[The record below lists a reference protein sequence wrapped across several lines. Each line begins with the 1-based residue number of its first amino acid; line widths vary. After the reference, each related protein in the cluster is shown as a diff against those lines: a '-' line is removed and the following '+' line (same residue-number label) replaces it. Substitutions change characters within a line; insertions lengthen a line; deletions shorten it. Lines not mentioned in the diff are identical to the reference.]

1 MTLYSEKEPLVI
13 DPFLPSDP
21 LPFDPIH
28 PLPLEPTPIPD

>member
-1 MTLYSEKEPLVI
+1 MTLNLEITNINP

-28 PLPLEPTPIPD
+28 PLPIEPTLIPD